1 MGLYCKSSSASFSSL
16 CLFSLIHFMCF
27 NLPAASAIDKN
38 NETDRLALLDF
49 KAKISDPFGV
59 MRSWNNSLHFC
70 RWYGVTCGRRHQR
83 VTTLDLHSHK
93 LSGPISP
100 HVGNLSFLRV
110 LSLYNNSFSHEIP
123 PQIGRLS
130 RLQTLSLYNNS
141 IDGHIP
147 PSISNCSNL
156 LFFYLDNNNLAG
168 EIPVELG
175 FLPKL
180 QEIYLKENNLIGS
193 LPPSFGNLSS
203 LQFLAAYQN
212 YLNGNLPETLGQLR
226 SLWFLSIFHNGF
238 SGTVHPSIFN
248 LSSIKDFSIAENQF
262 QGSLPL
268 GIGISLP
275 NLRRFSIADNQFTG
289 PIPTSIS
296 NASNLE
302 MLDLAQNDLSGRVPS
317 LDKLHRL
324 SELVISV
331 NNLGSGKADDLRF
344 LSSLTNATA
353 LKFLE
358 IGSNNF
364 GGELPQHIANFS
376 KELLQFVIQNNQI
389 SGNIPVGTQVLVN
402 LEVFVADR
410 NKLSGTIPSGIGLL
424 QNLRKIYLGGNNLSG
439 YIPSSLGNLT
449 NLLEIDLSD
458 NNLQGTIP
466 SSLGRCKNLLALD
479 FSINNLSGPIPS
491 HVIGLSS
498 FSKVLNLSLNNLSGS
513 LPKDVENLKNLGI
526 LDLHENMLSGE
537 IPGGLGSCMS
547 LEFLFMGANL
557 FQGSIPSSFSSLRGI
572 RELNLSHNNLSGKIP
587 EFLKSFNSTQL
598 LDLSYNDFEGMVP
611 VEGVFKNSSA
621 TFVAGN
627 KNLCGGIP
635 DFGLPVCKFEQSK
648 RRLTTKLKI
657 IISTFCGVIGVA
669 LLLISLL
676 FWRHLR
682 KRKGESVSLF
692 DGNPLLKLSYQS
704 LLKATNGFSSDNLIG
719 IGSFGSVYKGILD
732 QQGMVVAIKVFNLM
746 RRGASKSFIA
756 ECEALRNVRHRNL
769 VKILTACSGIDYHG
783 NDFKALVYDFMVNG
797 SLDGWLHPTLG
808 LDEVP
813 RTLNVIQR
821 LNIAIDVASA
831 LEYLH
836 YHCGTPFVHCD
847 LKPSNV
853 LLDEKMTGHVGDF
866 GLVKF
871 LSTRMLGHSTNQSS
885 SLGIRGTIGYC
896 PPVCVGVGVALLLI
910 SLLLCHHSRKRK
922 GESASLFD
930 GNSLLKLSYQSLLKA
945 TNGFSLENLIGTGS
959 FGSVYKGI
967 LDQEG
972 MVIAVKVLN
981 LMRRGA
987 SKSFVAECEALRNVR
1002 HRNLV
1007 KVLTACAGIDYQGN
1021 DFKALV
1027 YEFMVNG
1034 SLDDWLHPILGLDE
1048 VPRTLNVIQRLNI
1061 AIDVASALEYLH
1073 YHCGTPFV
1081 HCDLKPSNV
1090 LLDEKM
1096 TGHVGDF
1103 GLVKFLSTRMLG
1115 HSTNQSSSLGIRGT
1129 IGYCPPEYGVGN
1141 EVSTHGDT
1149 FSFGILLL
1157 EMFTGK
1163 RPTDDMFKENLS
1175 LHSFVKRFLPEQ
1187 VKEIIDPNLFEA
1199 QLNAHSNYN
1208 FRNSGNDIFIE
1219 CLISILEIGISCSTE
1234 SPQERMN
1241 ISDVV
1246 VQLSSIRN
1254 KLVGTQLPRG
1264 GETVSALQVAG
1275 TQD

>member
-1 MGLYCKSSSASFSSL
+1 MGPYCKSSSASFSSL
-16 CLFSLIHFMCF
+16 CLFSLIHFLCF
-27 NLPAASAIDKN
+27 NLPAASAIHKN

-262 QGSLPL
+262 QITNLPL

-389 SGNIPVGTQVLVN
+389 SGIIPVGTQVLVN

-491 HVIGLSS
+491 QVIGLSS

-537 IPGGLGSCMS
+537 IPGGLGSCKS

-732 QQGMVVAIKVFNLM
+732 QQGMVVAIKVFNLR

-821 LNIAIDVASA
+821 LNIAV
-831 LEYLH
+831 
-836 YHCGTPFVHCD
+836 
-847 LKPSNV
+847 
-853 LLDEKMTGHVGDF
+853 
-866 GLVKF
+866 
-871 LSTRMLGHSTNQSS
+871 
-885 SLGIRGTIGYC
+885 
-896 PPVCVGVGVALLLI
+896 
-910 SLLLCHHSRKRK
+910 
-922 GESASLFD
+922 
-930 GNSLLKLSYQSLLKA
+930 
-945 TNGFSLENLIGTGS
+945 
-959 FGSVYKGI
+959 
-967 LDQEG
+967 
-972 MVIAVKVLN
+972 
-981 LMRRGA
+981 
-987 SKSFVAECEALRNVR
+987 
-1002 HRNLV
+1002 
-1007 KVLTACAGIDYQGN
+1007 
-1021 DFKALV
+1021 
-1027 YEFMVNG
+1027 
-1034 SLDDWLHPILGLDE
+1034 
-1048 VPRTLNVIQRLNI
+1048 
-1061 AIDVASALEYLH
+1061 DVASALEYLH

-1141 EVSTHGDT
+1141 EVSTHGDI

-1187 VKEIIDPNLFEA
+1187 VKQIIDPNLFEA

-1208 FRNSGNDIFIE
+1208 FRKSGNDIFIE

-1246 VQLSSIRN
+1246 AQLSSIRN
-1254 KLVGTQLPRG
+1254 KLVGTQLPSG

-1275 TQD
+1275 I

>member
-1 MGLYCKSSSASFSSL
+1 MGLPASSSSL
-16 CLFSLIHFMCF
+16 CLSTIIHFLCF
-27 NLPAASAIDKN
+27 NLPAASSIHSN
-38 NETDRLALLDF
+38 NETDGLALLEF
-49 KAKISDPFGV
+49 KAKISDDPFGF
-59 MRSWNNSLHFC
+59 MSSWNSTLHFC

-83 VTTLDLHSHK
+83 VTILDLQSLK
-93 LSGPISP
+93 LSGSISP
-100 HVGNLSFLRV
+100 HVGNLSFLRE
-110 LSLYNNSFSHEIP
+110 LYLANNSFIHDIP
-123 PQIGRLS
+123 PQIGHLR
-130 RLQTLSLYNNS
+130 RLQILSLSNNS
-141 IDGHIP
+141 IDGQIP
-147 PSISNCSNL
+147 PTISNCSNL
-156 LFFYLDNNNLAG
+156 VIFDLANNNLVG

-175 FLPKL
+175 SLLKL
-180 QEIYLKENNLIGS
+180 KEIYLHDNNLVGT
-193 LPPSFGNLSS
+193 LPPSLGNLSS
-203 LQFLAAYQN
+203 LQLLAAYGN
-212 YLNGNLPETLGQLR
+212 HLNGDLPETLGQLI
-226 SLWFLSIFHNGF
+226 SLQSLTIFENGF
-238 SGTVHPSIFN
+238 SGTIPPSVFN
-248 LSSIKDFSIAENQF
+248 LSSITELDVSSNQF
-262 QGSLPL
+262 QGNLPL
-268 GIGISLP
+268 SIGNSLP
-275 NLRRFSIADNQFTG
+275 NLRIFSIGDNEFTG
-289 PIPTSIS
+289 TIPTSFS
-296 NASNLE
+296 NASNLGF
-302 MLDLAQNDLSGRVPS
+302 LYLPLNNLTGSVPS
-317 LDKLHRL
+317 LGKLHRL
-324 SELVISV
+324 LALQIGV

-344 LSSLTNATA
+344 LSTLTNATA
-353 LKFLE
+353 LRN
-358 IGSNNF
+358 IGIGYNNF
-364 GGELPQHIANFS
+364 GGELPEHIANFS
-376 KELLQFVIQNNQI
+376 KVLRFFVIQNNQI
-389 SGNIPVGTQVLVN
+389 SGNIPIGIKFLVN
-402 LEVFVADR
+402 LEVFAADR
-410 NKLSGTIPSGIGLL
+410 NKLSGTIPSGIGQL
-424 QNLRKIYLGGNNLSG
+424 QNVKLLYLAINNLSG

-449 NLLEIDLSD
+449 NLLELFLY
-458 NNLQGTIP
+458 NNNIQGTIP
-466 SSLGRCKNLLALD
+466 SSLGSCQKLLGLD
-479 FSINNLSGPIPS
+479 LSTNNLSGPIPPQ
-491 HVIGLSS
+491 VIGLSS
-498 FSKVLNLSLNNLSGS
+498 LSQVLSLSLNNLSCS
-513 LPKDVENLKNLGI
+513 LPKEVENLKNLGI
-526 LDLHENMLSGE
+526 LDLADNMLSGE
-537 IPGGLGSCMS
+537 IPSGLGSCTS
-547 LEFLFMGANL
+547 LELLYLGANS
-557 FQGSIPSSFSSLRGI
+557 FQGSIPSSFGLLRGI
-572 RELNLSHNNLSGKIP
+572 RELNISHNNLSGMIP
-587 EFLKSFNSTQL
+587 EFLEGFKIQL

-611 VEGVFKNSSA
+611 VQGVFKNSSA

-635 DFGLPVCKFEQSK
+635 DFGLSVCKVEPSK
-648 RRLTTKLKI
+648 RRPNAKLKTM
-657 IISTFCGVIGVA
+657 ISA
-669 LLLISLL
+669 
-676 FWRHLR
+676 
-682 KRKGESVSLF
+682 
-692 DGNPLLKLSYQS
+692 
-704 LLKATNGFSSDNLIG
+704 
-719 IGSFGSVYKGILD
+719 
-732 QQGMVVAIKVFNLM
+732 
-746 RRGASKSFIA
+746 
-756 ECEALRNVRHRNL
+756 
-769 VKILTACSGIDYHG
+769 
-783 NDFKALVYDFMVNG
+783 
-797 SLDGWLHPTLG
+797 
-808 LDEVP
+808 
-813 RTLNVIQR
+813 
-821 LNIAIDVASA
+821 
-831 LEYLH
+831 
-836 YHCGTPFVHCD
+836 
-847 LKPSNV
+847 
-853 LLDEKMTGHVGDF
+853 
-866 GLVKF
+866 
-871 LSTRMLGHSTNQSS
+871 
-885 SLGIRGTIGYC
+885 
-896 PPVCVGVGVALLLI
+896 VCVGVGVALLLI

-1081 HCDLKPSNV
+1081 HCDLKPRNV

-1129 IGYCPPEYGVGN
+1129 IGYCPPGNEYGVGN
-1141 EVSTHGDT
+1141 EVSTRGDT

-1234 SPQERMN
+1234 SPKERMN

-1246 VQLSSIRN
+1246 AQLSSIRN
-1254 KLVGTQLPRG
+1254 KLVGTQLPRR

>member
-1 MGLYCKSSSASFSSL
+1 MGPYCKSSSASFSSL
-16 CLFSLIHFMCF
+16 CLFSLIHFLCF
-27 NLPAASAIDKN
+27 NLAAASAIHKN

-100 HVGNLSFLRV
+100 HVGNLSFLSV

-193 LPPSFGNLSS
+193 LPPSLGNLSS

-226 SLWFLSIFHNGF
+226 SLWFFSIFHNGF

-275 NLRRFSIADNQFTG
+275 NLRRFAIADNQFTG

-491 HVIGLSS
+491 QVIGLSS

-537 IPGGLGSCMS
+537 IP
-547 LEFLFMGANL
+547 
-557 FQGSIPSSFSSLRGI
+557 
-572 RELNLSHNNLSGKIP
+572 
-587 EFLKSFNSTQL
+587 
-598 LDLSYNDFEGMVP
+598 

-627 KNLCGGIP
+627 KNLCGGI
-635 DFGLPVCKFEQSK
+635 L
-648 RRLTTKLKI
+648 
-657 IISTFCGVIGVA
+657 GVA
-669 LLLISLL
+669 FLLISLL

-682 KRKGESVSLF
+682 KRKGDSVSLF

-719 IGSFGSVYKGILD
+719 IGSFGS
-732 QQGMVVAIKVFNLM
+732 
-746 RRGASKSFIA
+746 
-756 ECEALRNVRHRNL
+756 
-769 VKILTACSGIDYHG
+769 
-783 NDFKALVYDFMVNG
+783 
-797 SLDGWLHPTLG
+797 
-808 LDEVP
+808 
-813 RTLNVIQR
+813 
-821 LNIAIDVASA
+821 
-831 LEYLH
+831 
-836 YHCGTPFVHCD
+836 
-847 LKPSNV
+847 
-853 LLDEKMTGHVGDF
+853 
-866 GLVKF
+866 
-871 LSTRMLGHSTNQSS
+871 
-885 SLGIRGTIGYC
+885 
-896 PPVCVGVGVALLLI
+896 
-910 SLLLCHHSRKRK
+910 
-922 GESASLFD
+922 
-930 GNSLLKLSYQSLLKA
+930 
-945 TNGFSLENLIGTGS
+945 
-959 FGSVYKGI
+959 
-967 LDQEG
+967 
-972 MVIAVKVLN
+972 
-981 LMRRGA
+981 
-987 SKSFVAECEALRNVR
+987 
-1002 HRNLV
+1002 
-1007 KVLTACAGIDYQGN
+1007 
-1021 DFKALV
+1021 
-1027 YEFMVNG
+1027 
-1034 SLDDWLHPILGLDE
+1034 

-1246 VQLSSIRN
+1246 AQLSCIRN